1 MRFFHEVGNKKLE
14 MRNEKQEIG
23 NEIQEME
30 IQNGEVGVRMALNWA
45 PRNGKWD
52 SSEDSRD

>member
-14 MRNEKQEIG
+14 MRNEKREIG

-45 PRNGKWD
+45 LRNGKWD
-52 SSEDSRD
+52 SNEDSHD